1 MSIELRDG
9 LANQNVDLVLEDLL
23 VRFLVNCP
31 DEDLSSIERVFF
43 QVEEA
48 QWFYTDFV
56 RQLNPTLPSM
66 KMKSFASR
74 FLEKCPLIWKWG
86 DANDAISRFGKY
98 KSTIPVRG
106 VACFNKDLSKLLL
119 VKGTESN
126 TWSFPRGKISK
137 DESDIDCA
145 IREGEEEIGYNV
157 KDSINE
163 NDAIERTIKGKN
175 YKIYMIK
182 NVDENYNFQPKSR
195 NEISQ
200 IKWHDIKSIQ
210 KKSRTSPNSFF
221 IVSTVLKPMVKW
233 INKNKGIP
241 NEDELK
247 YIAEL
252 KLKDLL
258 GINKPQE
265 NVDAGRE
272 LLNILQ
278 NAVPKN
284 NNAPMIQVP
293 QNIQLPIQNLNMF
306 PYQYGSAPHHDAPFF
321 NPLLASPFGNLN
333 PPPQQQ
339 QHQLPPPQQQ
349 QQQPYA
355 NSPHYDPMANQP
367 NPQSLQKPPHF
378 RNGNSDTSKELLSI
392 LNMKSEKK
400 ETSTRKKT
408 TTSESNRSKAQDLL
422 NLFKKSEDEPVNKT
436 TAEVNANGQ
445 SNENPLQETPAESIL
460 NILHKEKKSST
471 LTGEPSNELEGSYLQ
486 DKDSHLYPNP
496 DKKIKILQRS
506 NKAESNNAA
515 DLLGLL
521 KGPRVQAQEP
531 VIQPLHRP
539 QVQKETAPIAS
550 TTRLSNE
557 LLDMLKNSRPS
568 KTNTPAK
575 PNLNAKVPEDAGKP
589 TSKILEH
596 KHSNALLDL
605 LKPQQGSKVA
615 AEPTN
620 EIMDLLKKP
629 QQKEPQ
635 EPIQETSFDNFED
648 FEDFE
653 DFCGIE
659 SGFNHRFDN
668 FDIASDEEDV
678 DHILDSMSSINR
690 SKEPEPINLY
700 QDHSLADP
708 KKKIRILKPGQDI
721 KDILGVRESSEPF
734 KAEQN
739 IQGQNLV
746 ALLNNNESAG
756 KQTHANLQRPDNLHS
771 IYGTSDY
778 QAPHVAAPEAGSNN
792 KSSAFFM
799 DLLNKR
805 E

>member
-56 RQLNPTLPSM
+56 RQLNPALPSM
-66 KMKSFASR
+66 KMKSFAPR

-86 DANDAISRFGKY
+86 DANNAISRFGKY

-106 VACFNKDLSKLLL
+106 IACFNKDLSKLLL

-163 NDAIERTIKGKN
+163 NDAIERTIRGKH

-210 KKSRTSPNSFF
+210 KKSRTNPNSFF
-221 IVSTVLKPMVKW
+221 IVNTVLKPMVKW

-284 NNAPMIQVP
+284 TNGPLIQVP
-293 QNIQLPIQNLNMF
+293 QNIQIPIQNLNMF
-306 PYQYGSAPHHDAPFF
+306 PYQYGSGPHHDAPFF
-321 NPLLASPFGNLN
+321 NPLLASPFGNLIPPPP

-339 QHQLPPPQQQ
+339 
-349 QQQPYA
+349 PYP
-355 NSPHYDPMANQP
+355 NSPSYDPTTNHP
-367 NPQSLQKPPHF
+367 NPQSFQKPPQF
-378 RNGNSDTSKELLSI
+378 RNDNSDKSKELLSI
-392 LNMKSEKK
+392 LNTKSEKK
-400 ETSTRKKT
+400 EPSTRKKT

-422 NLFKKSEDEPVNKT
+422 NLFKKHSDEESIKKPTPEINT
-436 TAEVNANGQ
+436 NDQ
-445 SNENPLQETPAESIL
+445 SSENPLRETPAESIL
-460 NILHKEKKSST
+460 NLLHKDKKNTT
-471 LTGEPSNELEGSYLQ
+471 LTSEPSNELEGSYLQ
-486 DKDSHLYPNP
+486 DEETHNYPKP

-506 NKAESNNAA
+506 NKVESSNAA
-515 DLLGLL
+515 SLLGLL
-521 KGPRVQAQEP
+521 KGPRAEAQEP
-531 VIQPLHRP
+531 AIQPLHRP
-539 QVQKETAPIAS
+539 AEVAHEPVPITS

-557 LLDMLKNSRPS
+557 LLDILKNSRPS
-568 KTNTPAK
+568 KATNTTSASNSNTKTSTNAPA
-575 PNLNAKVPEDAGKP
+575 ATP
-589 TSKILEH
+589 TSQTLER

-605 LKPQQGSKVA
+605 LRPSQPLQVA
-615 AEPTN
+615 TNPTN

-629 QQKEPQ
+629 NQNAQQ
-635 EPIQETSFDNFED
+635 EPPVQETSIDNFED

-653 DFCGIE
+653 DFGGIE
-659 SGFNHRFDN
+659 SEFKQRFDN

-678 DHILDSMSSINR
+678 DHILESMSSINR
-690 SKEPEPINLY
+690 TKEPEPINLF
-700 QDHSLADP
+700 QDHSLTDT

-721 KDILGVRESSEPF
+721 KDILGVGESSEPF

-739 IQGQNLV
+739 IQGQNLT
-746 ALLNNNESAG
+746 ALLNNNESACQ
-756 KQTHANLQRPDNLHS
+756 QTHHNVQRPDTLHS
-771 IYGTSDY
+771 IYGTTDY
-778 QAPHVAAPEAGSNN
+778 QAPHVATPDVGSNN

-805 E
+805 N